1 MRSTVLASLGVLV
14 AVGGCGQDEAGHAR
28 AAGPAR
34 PAEVG
39 VITVQPQA
47 VTLTKELPGRTSAFR
62 VAEVRARVDGIVQKR
77 LFTEGSD
84 VKEGQPLFAIDPAP
98 YAAMLDSANAQLAR
112 AEANV
117 GAAQSLAD
125 RYAQLIASRA
135 ISQQEHD
142 DAVARLKAAKADVA
156 AARAAVKSARIN
168 VDFTTVRSPLSGRIG
183 RTEVTEGAFVQKAQ
197 ATRMATVQQIDQ
209 VYVDLVWSSTEVMRL
224 RRAIE
229 RGELEAAGGQAKVT
243 IVLEDGRAYGTPGA
257 LQFADISVDETT
269 GTIALRATVPNPQR
283 ELLPGMFV
291 RARIEE
297 GVHRAAIL
305 VPQRAVT
312 RDLDG
317 RPIALVVGPDGK
329 VARRA
334 LVAQR
339 AIGDAWLVEDGLA
352 AGDRVIVEGLQKARP
367 GATVTPVPARVEQAQ
382 R

>member
-28 AAGPAR
+28 AGGPAR

-125 RYAQLIASRA
+125 RYAQLIESRA

-142 DAVARLKAAKADVA
+142 DALARLKAAKADVA